1 MSAAPSAYPP
11 VFAAACSQRVGVG
24 SPGSSR
30 AGRPAIVDTSAVA
43 LLGGTE
49 NMSSAV
55 LRTEPSTQQTA
66 IAHDE
71 TLSERHASK
80 TGLIDTWPRGWWLP
94 PGGRIPPSPRPIRPL
109 NRFQRL
115 HPTRAVHAKLAENAA
130 QTHTHTAQGRFIV
143 LINKGR
149 RPLPPFHWPKHRAHE
164 PPPTNLELQNS
175 QTFSRSLSL
184 SKRSSALQVS

>member
-11 VFAAACSQRVGVG
+11 VFAACSQRVGVG

-66 IAHDE
+66 IAHDK

-80 TGLIDTWPRGWWLP
+80 TGLIVTWPRSWWLP

-109 NRFQRL
+109 NRFQSCIQRV
-115 HPTRAVHAKLAENAA
+115 PCTRNWLRTQHK
-130 QTHTHTAQGRFIV
+130 HTHTPRRVASSSSSIKDAGRF
-143 LINKGR
+143 
-149 RPLPPFHWPKHRAHE
+149 RPSIGANIA
-164 PPPTNLELQNS
+164 PTNHHPRTLNS
-175 QTFSRSLSL
+175 KLSRLFPALSL
-184 SKRSSALQVS
+184 